1 MKIRQ
6 FIGNDFKETL
16 ALVKRE
22 LGPDAVI
29 MSARTIKKGFGL
41 MKDRVEITAAL
52 DYVQPPVSPQ
62 VRKKKAMTIAEGN
75 AEIFELDDKG
85 SFVNNLDEAINKG
98 IDNNKIEA
106 VLEEIRS
113 LRGDLTPVLTG
124 LEQKSL
130 YPLVR
135 SGIDRELA
143 AQLVSR
149 AGGSDK
155 ETLKK
160 TISNDFKKADP
171 PDSSKRVHI
180 FAGPTGVGKTTTLAK
195 IAADCVR
202 KGNQVVITTFDLFRP
217 GGEAQ
222 LRSYADKLGNGVF
235 FKTLGSMG
243 ELFDLLTH
251 TNDKIFI
258 DTPGRSP
265 GDKGFLDGLL
275 SFQFTDMPI
284 NTYLLLSANTDPE
297 ANMSVYKK
305 YEGLHMDSL
314 IFTKVDEGV
323 RFGSLY
329 NLALAS
335 GKPVSHL
342 TTGQNVPD
350 DIMTPSNEE
359 LADLIMENSL
369 FGGNQT

>member
-41 MKDRVEITAAL
+41 MKGRVEITAAL
-52 DYVQPPVSPQ
+52 DYVQPPVQESLKQ
-62 VRKKKAMTIAEGN
+62 ASIASTPAASSSNLNG
-75 AEIFELDDKG
+75 KG
-85 SFVNNLDEAINKG
+85 SFVRSLDEALINGADK
-98 IDNNKIEA
+98 NQIEA
-106 VLEEIRS
+106 ILEEVRS
-113 LRGDLTPVLTG
+113 LRDDLTPILTG
-124 LEQKSL
+124 IDQKDL

-135 SGIDRELA
+135 SGINERLA

-149 AGGSDK
+149 AGSSDK
-155 ETLKK
+155 NILKK
-160 TISNDFKKADP
+160 TISNDFKKADSHDP
-171 PDSSKRVHI
+171 SKRVYI

-202 KGNQVVITTFDLFRP
+202 EGQHIVITTFDVFRP

-222 LRSYADKLGNGVF
+222 LRAYAEKLGRGAS
-235 FKTLGSMG
+235 FKALGSIG

-251 TNDKIFI
+251 TKDNIFI

-275 SFQFTDMPI
+275 SLQFTDMPI
-284 NTYLLLSANTDPE
+284 NTYLLLGANTDPE
-297 ANMSVYKK
+297 VNISVYKK

-329 NLALAS
+329 NLAVAS
-335 GKPVSHL
+335 NKPISYL

-350 DIMTPSNEE
+350 DIMTPSNED